1 MNPLN
6 INSDPEN
13 RNQRIETLIIPSR
26 FCSDDSVTGSG
37 GRAII
42 VLPSRGNLSGDS
54 RILLPATCVDDCY
67 QYSPVA
73 GCLSLIEQA
82 TFRVG
87 DITVCQVDHG
97 RKLYVQQ
104 SLLKHP
110 EERQLVDSVLHG
122 VNSCFETCSGSK
134 RSGETSES
142 EVLPG

>member
-54 RILLPATCVDDCY
+54 RILVDRASHFSCW
-67 QYSPVA
+67 
-73 GCLSLIEQA
+73 
-82 TFRVG
+82 R
-87 DITVCQVDHG
+87 HN
-97 RKLYVQQ
+97 
-104 SLLKHP
+104 
-110 EERQLVDSVLHG
+110 SVPSRPWTKALRTAIF
-122 VNSCFETCSGSK
+122 VK
-134 RSGETSES
+134 TS
-142 EVLPG
+142 